1 MILFKGLLVG
11 FLVAAPIGVVG
22 LLCIKRTLL
31 QGRLN
36 GFISGLGAATA
47 HGIYGGIAGFGLT
60 FITNF
65 LVEEQLY
72 IRIGSG
78 IFLYFL
84 GVKTFLHKPDRK
96 KLEINNRNL
105 MNSYF
110 SSLLVAI
117 TNPLTVMSFAAI
129 FAGLELGV
137 NRINYNS
144 AGTFVFGVFWGSTAW
159 WLILSSSIGLLRNKV
174 NSQLLKLINKISGII
189 ILSFGFYSTWSAF

>member
-1 MILFKGLLVG
+1 MILLKGLLIG

-22 LLCIKRTLL
+22 LLCINRTLL

-72 IRIGSG
+72 IRIGGG

-84 GVKTFLHKPDRK
+84 GVKTFIRKPDRK

-105 MNSYF
+105 INSYF

-117 TNPLTVMSFAAI
+117 TNPLTIMSFAAI
-129 FAGLELGV
+129 FAGLELGA
-137 NRINYNS
+137 NSINFNS
-144 AGTFVFGVFWGSTAW
+144 AVTFVFGVFLGSTAW
-159 WLILSSSIGLLRNKV
+159 WLLLSSSIGLLRNKV
-174 NSQLLKLINKISGII
+174 NSQLLKLINQISGVI
-189 ILSFGFYSTWSAF
+189 ILSCGFYSTWSAF